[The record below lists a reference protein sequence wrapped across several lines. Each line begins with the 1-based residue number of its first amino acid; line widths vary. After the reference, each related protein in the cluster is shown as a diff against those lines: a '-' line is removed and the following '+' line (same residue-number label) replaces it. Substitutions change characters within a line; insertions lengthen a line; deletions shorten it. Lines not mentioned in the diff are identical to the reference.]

1 MVASMSNS
9 YASEDRLQ
17 EFNVNESNVRYYCR
31 RMPCVFTTARNS
43 IMWDE
48 DGGEY
53 IDFLSACGSLNYGH
67 NHPRL
72 KAPVLDY
79 LLNDGIVNSLDLHT
93 SAKQE
98 FIRKFRKVVLEPRDL
113 EYRLQF
119 TGPTGTNA
127 VEAALKL
134 ARKATGRRMIAAF
147 TNGFHGM
154 TLGALAVS
162 GSSSAR
168 QSVGGL
174 LDGVVRLPFEGYRGA
189 GIAELDRFQAMAL
202 DPSSGVEPPA
212 AFIVETVQGE
222 GGLNVASEKWLRRLS
237 ALAHAL
243 GSLLIVDD
251 IQAGCGRT
259 GKFFSFEGA
268 GIEPDIV
275 CLAKSLSGIGLP
287 MAVVLLKPDCDVWSP
302 GEHSGTF
309 RGNNLAFVSAAAALE
324 LWTEPAFTGS
334 LSALTTII
342 HETIRQ
348 IVEDS
353 APVPLRMKGL
363 GMMSGIEFPSGA
375 LAARVAD
382 VAFKRGVL
390 IETAGPNDEVLKI
403 MPPLTIEA
411 NLLGEGLRRLRE
423 AVRTVL
429 YSVEPDISARAA

>member
-1 MVASMSNS
+1 
-9 YASEDRLQ
+9 
-17 EFNVNESNVRYYCR
+17 
-31 RMPCVFTTARNS
+31 
-43 IMWDE
+43 MWDE

-98 FIRKFRKVVLEPRDL
+98 FIRKFRKVVLEPHDL
-113 EYRLQF
+113 DYRLQF
-119 TGPTGTNA
+119 TGPTGANA

-134 ARKATGRRMIAAF
+134 ARKATGRRMVAAF
-147 TNGFHGM
+147 TNAFHGM

-162 GSSSAR
+162 EKSGAR
-168 QSVGGL
+168 QDVGGA
-174 LDGVVRLPFEGYRGA
+174 LDEVVRLPFEGHRGA
-189 GIAELDRFQAMAL
+189 GIAELDRFEAMAL

-212 AFIVETVQGE
+212 AFIVEPVQGE

-237 ALAHAL
+237 AVASAL
-243 GSLLIVDD
+243 DSLLIVDD

-259 GKFFSFEGA
+259 GRFFSFESA
-268 GIEPDIV
+268 GIKPDIV

-287 MAVVLLKPDCDVWSP
+287 MALVLLKPECDVWSP
-302 GEHSGTF
+302 GEHNGTF
-309 RGNNLAFVSAAAALE
+309 RGNSLAFVSAAAALE
-324 LWTEPAFTGS
+324 LWTEPAFIES
-334 LSALTTII
+334 ISVLTRII
-342 HETIRQ
+342 HEKVRE

-353 APVPLRMKGL
+353 TSVSLRMKGL
-363 GMMSGIEFPSGA
+363 GMMAGIEFPSGA

-382 VAFKRGVL
+382 GAFGRGLL
-390 IETAGPNDEVLKI
+390 IETAGPNDQVLKI

-411 NLLGEGLRRLRE
+411 NVLDEGLRRLRE
-423 AVRTVL
+423 VVRTVL
-429 YSVEPDISARAA
+429 NSVDADISARAA